1 MTSNSTSKSFFG
13 SISCKRSSSPTSIN
27 NKHKTN
33 SLLSSCC
40 NCSRTR
46 QRSQHINKY
55 IHTENGIPTIED
67 TKSDVHKGF
76 FKRIQYFKAQKRQ
89 STARKQ
95 QLAAA
100 ASTIT
105 NSSTSP
111 VSNNRSIIENE
122 RLFNNNNNE
131 QNSNIIPSSPCQHIN
146 ETFINNYSHHPIR
159 NSQSIPLLLNRHDN
173 ITTRINSIP
182 YGIRGLNNGIDSYS
196 FTDIEVSSS
205 INDDDNNNNND
216 RQKQIKLIK
225 TNNQSISIDI
235 DRQNDDDLQSTTPKS
250 FRSRDLSS
258 RETNLST
265 YSTQSLL
272 RRLVDKAN
280 VLNEYYNDIC
290 NKTTTTTT
298 QPTLSNSRKHSLSPS
313 TNSLLGRN
321 GATPRSLLHRDQS
334 YESIRKSRRKQRSI
348 YDNISADSS
357 RFNLYADEDN
367 VLRELIRFNNDIDL
381 ILSRLEM
388 EGENV
393 QQNQNSNQQ
402 QRLSSSTQLILDD
415 NDQESTESKL
425 NDLKNLI
432 QQTTMYPSDDSGLA
446 TSPQINDREETDHTN
461 LQSNEVITMRTN
473 TNEINIH
480 LLLSNDINR
489 LREAALSKLLKLTQQ
504 NCNHDS
510 MHNHETITLAKLNKL
525 PKSITW
531 KGKRVFGVPLRVYQQ
546 TTGQILPVAITNALQ
561 YVRMNA
567 GKCEGLFRKPGVKS
581 KIDRLRSQIETTND
595 FNGDSSLETIKFDEY
610 QPFVVADVIRQ
621 YFRELPECLMPPA
634 ITRLLCDLL
643 KCVTQEEQ
651 LLAIRYTFLLLPDET
666 REVLETILR
675 FLLDVSI
682 RSGNSQTTC
691 RSLARIFVPSVFQ
704 SYHDMHN
711 TSSKIH
717 WWKWKKDK
725 LDAIQ
730 QESERLTLEL
740 CLMTMILNVDLLCRV
755 PNSITDELKLPTT
768 RKTKRLDDLV
778 RNACNGE
785 FHIKKYIAK
794 DSEQFL
800 QCLSNT
806 KFKNVQTN
814 IDGVHVSIHKPTTI
828 NCDNDEI
835 NVPIWK
841 CSIDI
846 PNTNVKQVSQRIL
859 HERYLWDNHFAE
871 SRTVEK
877 IDDDK
882 EIVQYV
888 LNFLDLVPVRS
899 FCEFR
904 FSKKIASRSIP
915 DTNAML
921 ISSVSIDHLQ
931 NHFLPGS
938 IGITKDM
945 HYYITPSTTQPG
957 YTTVIQIACVDFS
970 GRSLQWYE
978 NVFGCLL
985 AHNLISLRDTFSN
998 SKIVKV

>member
-1 MTSNSTSKSFFG
+1 MTSNSMSKSLFG
-13 SISCKRSSSPTSIN
+13 SISCTRSPSPTIIN

-40 NCSRTR
+40 SCSRAR
-46 QRSQHINKY
+46 QKSQYINKY
-55 IHTENGIPTIED
+55 IQAENGVPITED
-67 TKSDVHKGF
+67 TKSDVHKSF
-76 FKRIQYFKAQKRQ
+76 FKRIQNFKAQKRQ

-100 ASTIT
+100 ATT
-105 NSSTSP
+105 VTTPSTSP
-111 VSNNRSIIENE
+111 ISNGHSIIETE
-122 RLFNNNNNE
+122 RLFNSDNDE
-131 QNSNIIPSSPCQHIN
+131 RNSNIIPSSPCQHIN
-146 ETFINNYSHHPIR
+146 DPFINNYSHHPIR

-173 ITTRINSIP
+173 IKTRINSIP

-205 INDDDNNNNND
+205 INDDDND
-216 RQKQIKLIK
+216 RQKRIKSIQK
-225 TNNQSISIDI
+225 NNQSISIDI
-235 DRQNDDDLQSTTPKS
+235 DRQNDDDLQSATPKS
-250 FRSRDLSS
+250 FTSRDLSS
-258 RETNLST
+258 RETNLSSF
-265 YSTQSLL
+265 STQSLL
-272 RRLVDKAN
+272 RRLLDKAQ

-290 NKTTTTTT
+290 TKTTT
-298 QPTLSNSRKHSLSPS
+298 QPTYSPARKRSLSPS

-334 YESIRKSRRKQRSI
+334 CESIRKLRRKHRSI
-348 YDNISADSS
+348 YDNMSADSS

-393 QQNQNSNQQ
+393 QQNNNSNEHNER
-402 QRLSSSTQLILDD
+402 RLSSSTQIVLDD

-425 NDLKNLI
+425 DDLKNLI
-432 QQTTMYPSDDSGLA
+432 QQTTIYPSDDSGLA
-446 TSPQINDREETDHTN
+446 ASPQINDREETDQTN

-489 LREAALSKLLKLTQQ
+489 LRETALSKLLKLTQQ

-510 MHNHETITLAKLNKL
+510 MHNHETITLTKLNKL

-651 LLAIRYTFLLLPDET
+651 LLAIRYAFLLLPDET
-666 REVLETILR
+666 RDVLETILR

-711 TSSKIH
+711 TSSKVL

-755 PNSITDELKLPTT
+755 PSSITDELKLPTP

-785 FHIKKYIAK
+785 FHMKKYIAK

-814 IDGVHVSIHKPTTI
+814 IDGVHVSIHKPSTV

-835 NVPIWK
+835 NLPIWK

-921 ISSVSIDHLQ
+921 ISAVSIDHLQ

-957 YTTVIQIACVDFS
+957 YTTVIQVACIDFS
-970 GRSLQWYE
+970 GRSSQWYE

-985 AHNLISLRDTFSN
+985 AHNLISLRDTFTN

>member
-1 MTSNSTSKSFFG
+1 MNSNSLNKTLVG
-13 SISCKRSSSPTSIN
+13 SMKCTRSSSPTIISS
-27 NKHKTN
+27 KHKTN
-33 SLLSSCC
+33 SLLTSCC
-40 NCSRTR
+40 GCSCTREQSKSIDKYRQSDNRTTTP
-46 QRSQHINKY
+46 K
-55 IHTENGIPTIED
+55 ED
-67 TKSDVHKGF
+67 TKCDVHRGF

-100 ASTIT
+100 ATISAT
-105 NSSTSP
+105 RSTSP
-111 VSNNRSIIENE
+111 ISNGHSIIEPE
-122 RLFNNNNNE
+122 RLLNDSDE
-131 QNSNIIPSSPCQHIN
+131 HSSNIISASSSQDRNESFIN
-146 ETFINNYSHHPIR
+146 NNYSHHPMR
-159 NSQSIPLLLNRHDN
+159 NAQSIPLLLNRHDN

-196 FTDIEVSSS
+196 FTDIEATSS
-205 INDDDNNNNND
+205 INDNEND
-216 RQKQIKLIK
+216 RRKRIKSIIK
-225 TNNQSISIDI
+225 KHQSISTDLT
-235 DRQNDDDLQSTTPKS
+235 RQTDDDLQSGTPNS
-250 FRSRDLSS
+250 LPSRDLSS
-258 RETNLST
+258 VATNLSS

-272 RRLVDKAN
+272 RRLIDKAQ
-280 VLNEYYNDIC
+280 VLNEYYNDVC
-290 NKTTTTTT
+290 TKTAVETSVS
-298 QPTLSNSRKHSLSPS
+298 PTRKRSLSPS

-321 GATPRSLLHRDQS
+321 GVTPRSLLHRDQS
-334 YESIRKSRRKQRSI
+334 CESIRKSRRQRRSLN
-348 YDNISADSS
+348 DNMSADSS

-367 VLRELIRFNNDIDL
+367 VLRELISFNNDIDL

-388 EGENV
+388 EGENI
-393 QQNQNSNQQ
+393 QQTNNSNDNQE
-402 QRLSSSTQLILDD
+402 RCYSSSTQILLDD
-415 NDQESTESKL
+415 NDQESTVSKL
-425 NDLKNLI
+425 DDLKNLI
-432 QQTTMYPSDDSGLA
+432 QQANIYPSDDSGLA
-446 TSPQINDREETDHTN
+446 VSPQINDREETDQTN
-461 LQSNEVITMRTN
+461 LQLNEVITMRTN

-504 NCNHDS
+504 NCNHDT

-595 FNGDSSLETIKFDEY
+595 FSGESLETIKFDEY

-621 YFRELPECLMPPA
+621 YFRELPECLMPPS

-643 KCVTQEEQ
+643 KCVSQEEQ

-666 REVLETILR
+666 RDVLETILR

-704 SYHDMHN
+704 SYHDMHTT
-711 TSSKIH
+711 TSKVL

-730 QESERLTLEL
+730 QESERLTLEH

-755 PNSITDELKLPTT
+755 PSSVTDELKLPTA

-778 RNACNGE
+778 RTACNGE
-785 FHIKKYIAK
+785 FHMKKYIAK

-800 QCLSNT
+800 QRLSNT
-806 KFKNVQTN
+806 KFKNIPTN
-814 IDGVHVSIHKPTTI
+814 LDSVHVAIHKPSSLD
-828 NCDNDEI
+828 CDKDEI
-835 NVPIWK
+835 NLPMWK

-921 ISSVSIDHLQ
+921 ISAVSIDHLQ

-938 IGITKDM
+938 IGVTKDM

-957 YTTVIQIACVDFS
+957 YTTVIQVASVDFS
-970 GRSLQWYE
+970 GRSSQWYE

-985 AHNLISLRDTFSN
+985 AHNLISLRDTFTN
-998 SKIVKV
+998 SKIAKV